1 MNDVKVLANAIRLE
15 LLAELRK
22 AKSSSA
28 VEGIAL
34 RAEVLNM
41 LDRDFGGVLL
51 SAETDDK

>member
-1 MNDVKVLANAIRLE
+1 MNDVKLLAKAIRLE
-15 LLAELRK
+15 LLTELRK